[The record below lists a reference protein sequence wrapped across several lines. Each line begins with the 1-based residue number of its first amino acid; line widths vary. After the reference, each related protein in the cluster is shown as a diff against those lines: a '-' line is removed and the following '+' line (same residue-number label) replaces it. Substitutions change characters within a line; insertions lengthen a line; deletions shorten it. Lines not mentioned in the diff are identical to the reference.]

1 MSEELQIR
9 NSAVDFLVFTCD
21 VGGYGI
27 EARVQNNNV
36 WLIQKVISQLFDV
49 DRTVVTKHLKNI
61 FEEKELDENLT
72 CANFGRVADN
82 GKTYQY
88 KF

>member
-1 MSEELQIR
+1 MADTKSYFI
-9 NSAVDFLVFTCD
+9 AF
-21 VGGYGI
+21 Y
-27 EARVQNNNV
+27 
-36 WLIQKVISQLFDV
+36 V
-49 DRTVVTKHLKNI
+49 DRSVVTKHLKNI

-72 CANFGRVADN
+72 CANFARVADN

>member
-27 EARVQNNNV
+27 EARV
-36 WLIQKVISQLFDV
+36 
-49 DRTVVTKHLKNI
+49 
-61 FEEKELDENLT
+61 
-72 CANFGRVADN
+72 
-82 GKTYQY
+82 
-88 KF
+88 